1 MAFVSRGTQLALQAA
16 LGVLIIVLIF
26 VLIDSIVSPYKEVER
41 RKEVTELTRTRM
53 DDVRQA
59 LIVYQRRNGRYVT
72 SLDSLVMWFHADSA
86 LAASTDSLFG
96 LGFQVDS
103 LPYSPRTGNRFELAV
118 NDTSRTSTYLL
129 SDPDSDDYIG
139 TLDGDITRLNAA
151 SWE

>member
-1 MAFVSRGTQLALQAA
+1 MAFVSRGTQLALKAA

-41 RKEVTELTRTRM
+41 RKEVTELTRARM